1 MKTAKDGEQVIVAVL
16 NATPTYSSA
25 MTVKNIAELNAMFV
39 KNKKRNTM
47 KTRLSTKGN
56 RAIMR
61 VAYETP
67 IGEYLVIDIVDE
79 FLIILN

>member
-1 MKTAKDGEQVIVAVL
+1 MKTTLKRLGAAVIL
-16 NATPTYSSA
+16 
-25 MTVKNIAELNAMFV
+25 
-39 KNKKRNTM
+39 
-47 KTRLSTKGN
+47 
-56 RAIMR
+56 R

>member
-1 MKTAKDGEQVIVAVL
+1 
-16 NATPTYSSA
+16 
-25 MTVKNIAELNAMFV
+25 
-39 KNKKRNTM
+39 M
-47 KTRLSTKGN
+47 KTRLSIKGN

-61 VAYETP
+61 VAYETT